1 MFQIVAPGGVDDE
14 PGRDGDGDEHEE
26 EGQGENGF
34 RSGVPFGVRGE
45 ASRGPFVRVRH
56 VGPQSP
62 FLVGS
67 VEVFFSGFFSEPFPE
82 APFEES
88 PLVAAVSF
96 DSGFGAFLL

>member
-1 MFQIVAPGGVDDE
+1 MVPGDVDDE
-14 PGRDGDGDEHEE
+14 PGRDGDGEEHEE

-34 RSGVPFGVRGE
+34 RSSVRFGVRRE

-56 VGPQSP
+56 VGLQSS

-67 VEVFFSGFFSEPFPE
+67 DEVFSGFFSEPFPE

-88 PLVAAVSF
+88 PLVAVSF
-96 DSGFGAFLL
+96 DSGFGPFLL